1 MLVVVGAVRRR
12 GAGDGGGGVLLWV
25 CWCAKGVLVAG
36 CCAGREGVSGRAGRG
51 DAAHLGQEGGDGG
64 RRMVQRR
71 QRNKSGRAAMIYVS
85 ILFFCFRF
93 FELNVCWPS
102 LFFEKTEVRTVISGD
117 VLFHITILKNIG
129 TAQHLQGFLPTQ
141 NLNFGG
147 TSGLVIIVLMSR
159 V

>member
-1 MLVVVGAVRRR
+1 M
-12 GAGDGGGGVLLWV
+12 
-25 CWCAKGVLVAG
+25 AG

-51 DAAHLGQEGGDGG
+51 DAAHLGKEGGRGEG
-64 RRMVQRR
+64 EMVQPTE
-71 QRNKSGRAAMIYVS
+71 NKSGRAAMMYVS

-141 NLNFGG
+141 NLNFGL

>member
-64 RRMVQRR
+64 RRMVQR
-71 QRNKSGRAAMIYVS
+71 NKSGRATMCMYQ
-85 ILFFCFRF
+85 FCFFVFGFSNWMYAGLRF
-93 FELNVCWPS
+93 F
-102 LFFEKTEVRTVISGD
+102 
-117 VLFHITILKNIG
+117 
-129 TAQHLQGFLPTQ
+129 
-141 NLNFGG
+141 
-147 TSGLVIIVLMSR
+147 
-159 V
+159 

>member
-1 MLVVVGAVRRR
+1 M
-12 GAGDGGGGVLLWV
+12 
-25 CWCAKGVLVAG
+25 AG

-51 DAAHLGQEGGDGG
+51 DAAHLGKEGGRGEG
-64 RRMVQRR
+64 EMVQPTE
-71 QRNKSGRAAMIYVS
+71 NKSGRAAMMYVS

>member
-64 RRMVQRR
+64 RRMVQR
-71 QRNKSGRAAMIYVS
+71 NKSGRAAMMYVS

-117 VLFHITILKNIG
+117 VLFHITVLKKHRYRS
-129 TAQHLQGFLPTQ
+129 TFTRLPSHTESE
-141 NLNFGG
+141 LWRNFRF
-147 TSGLVIIVLMSR
+147 SHYSINE
-159 V
+159 

>member
-51 DAAHLGQEGGDGG
+51 DAAHLGKEGGRGEG
-64 RRMVQRR
+64 EMVQPTE
-71 QRNKSGRAAMIYVS
+71 NKSGRAAMMYVS
-85 ILFFCFRF
+85 SLFFCFRF

-117 VLFHITILKNIG
+117 VLFHITILKKYRYRS
-129 TAQHLQGFLPTQ
+129 TFTRLPSHTE
-141 NLNFGG
+141 
-147 TSGLVIIVLMSR
+147 S
-159 V
+159 